1 MRNNNIKQMTYAALL
16 TAFAIIIPIQFGF
29 LKVIVGPFTATLASH
44 VPMFIA
50 MLISP
55 FVAVVVGIGSTL
67 GFFFSGTPLF
77 VVARASIHILVG
89 LAGAVMIK
97 NKVSYWKVMFATAF
111 VHSIGEAIA
120 VIPFGW
126 NFNTILITV
135 AVGTFIHHFVDAAI
149 AYSLV
154 KAISKSTGK
163 NFTESLAK

>member
-67 GFFFSGTPLF
+67 GFFVAGTPLF

-111 VHSIGEAIA
+111 KSEAKR
-120 VIPFGW
+120 
-126 NFNTILITV
+126 
-135 AVGTFIHHFVDAAI
+135 
-149 AYSLV
+149 S
-154 KAISKSTGK
+154 
-163 NFTESLAK
+163 